1 MTPCSAPIGGL
12 SVTGRGSNLNQTSSA
27 EPIHQ
32 LPAFRGAAKVTD
44 ELEIPVR
51 EFGDTCELTQNSES
65 VKRSSTNGAFPA
77 GVMFHRLKR
86 CVCGFIQNAGR
97 SSVKEKSTKE
107 IQRNPK
113 KSPQLVLEKR
123 VLAKWQ
129 SLPFVSRRDSVAGAW
144 HCSRSITL
152 S

>member
-1 MTPCSAPIGGL
+1 MTPCSVPIGGL

-32 LPAFRGAAKVTD
+32 LPAFRRAAKVTD

-51 EFGDTCELTQNSES
+51 EFGDMCELTQNSGS

-107 IQRNPK
+107 IQRNPPSWCW
-113 KSPQLVLEKR
+113 KSECWPNGKVCLLFQGATVLP
-123 VLAKWQ
+123 VLGIVHDQ
-129 SLPFVSRRDSVAGAW
+129 
-144 HCSRSITL
+144 
-152 S
+152 